1 MAGTR
6 KAPARRAPAAKKE
19 IRLYPPPAQDFD
31 PFAAT
36 KRDLMRHGLPL
47 RPDPHKEPG
56 MAALWERQAA
66 RYRSFEHLQPQPDMT
81 TANKKGLPAKIP
93 AGTAPSFPFGP
104 DPIESCG
111 YQLFSSSGNFTALF
125 VTWTVPDLKFN
136 PGQFDAINHFHTF
149 VGLGFLDVHVE
160 MTVDPAQN
168 VTAQLWA
175 QGVGNVNLPVRPG
188 DVISGTL
195 CLQTN
200 GKAAYFFAN
209 ETTAQTISFA
219 IDTGFPPAVTINAG
233 VTRTGDTSQPPSS
246 TRWPASASST
256 STRSVPS
263 ARVAAGRSPRGRRS
277 PWSTRTA
284 RPSRAQSGSTTSRS
298 RRCSQRRS
306 DRQARPRT
314 CLVTQRRGR
323 LDGLGRRFWCGTLRL
338 WRLPGRRSAAL
349 AASEGHP
356 KVTGRAAG
364 KERVRRCALSP
375 QNRNKNQSD

>member
-1 MAGTR
+1 MAGQR
-6 KAPARRAPAAKKE
+6 KAPARKAPAKKKE
-19 IRLYPPPAQDFD
+19 IRLYPPPPQDFD

-47 RPDPHKEPG
+47 RPDPYKEPG
-56 MAALWERQAA
+56 MAALWQRQAE
-66 RYRSFEHLQPQPDMT
+66 RYRGFEHLEPQPDTT
-81 TANKKGLPAKIP
+81 TANKKGLPTKIAEPVP
-93 AGTAPSFPFGP
+93 AFGP

-125 VTWTVPDLKFN
+125 VTWTVPDLRFS

-195 CLQTN
+195 CLDTN

-219 IDTGFPPAVTINAG
+219 IDTGFPLPSRSTRASLAPATLAS
-233 VTRTGDTSQPPSS
+233 RLSS

-256 STRSVPS
+256 SMRSAPS
-263 ARVAAGRSPRGRRS
+263 ARVAAGRSHRATRS
-277 PWSTRTA
+277 RWSTRTA
-284 RPSRAQSGSTTSRS
+284 RSSRGRSGSTSSPS
-298 RRCSQRRS
+298 RRCSK
-306 DRQARPRT
+306 
-314 CLVTQRRGR
+314 
-323 LDGLGRRFWCGTLRL
+323 RRF
-338 WRLPGRRSAAL
+338 
-349 AASEGHP
+349 
-356 KVTGRAAG
+356 
-364 KERVRRCALSP
+364 
-375 QNRNKNQSD
+375 D

>member
-6 KAPARRAPAAKKE
+6 KAPARRGPAAKKE
-19 IRLYPPPAQDFD
+19 IRLHPPPPQDFD

-47 RPDPHKEPG
+47 RPDPHREPG

-81 TANKKGLPAKIP
+81 TANKKGLPAKFP

-233 VTRTGDTSQPPSS
+233 VTRTGATGQPPFVH
-246 TRWPASASST
+246 PLASFGVVYFDEISAFST
-256 STRSVPS
+256 S
-263 ARVAAGRSPRGRRS
+263 G
-277 PWSTRTA
+277 
-284 RPSRAQSGSTTSRS
+284 SRS
-298 RRCSQRRS
+298 LTSGEAITMVNQNGKTLAS
-306 DRQARPRT
+306 P
-314 CLVTQRRGR
+314 VR
-323 LDGLGRRFWCGTLRL
+323 LNDFVFKAVF
-338 WRLPGRRSAAL
+338 AAPL
-349 AASEGHP
+349 
-356 KVTGRAAG
+356 
-364 KERVRRCALSP
+364 
-375 QNRNKNQSD
+375 